1 LQSVAGNGKAAT
13 TDHVAA
19 DLFVRRAFRKIKEA
33 LRDLGDND
41 DAALL
46 ATADAVLGKSGAPGR
61 NGS

>member
-1 LQSVAGNGKAAT
+1 LQSVARNGKAAT

-46 ATADAVLGKSGAPGR
+46 ATADAVLGRTRVSGS
-61 NGS
+61 NGA